1 MTPSLI
7 GANADHELMGNDAVD
22 CQRCSQHIKE
32 SNMMSDHMNPFK
44 SAKISRKKKRKL
56 IEKMQRKIQ
65 KKIIFPPYSFCS
77 NNAFTD
83 NDIIKD
89 WLPKIDEI
97 KNSKFQK
104 KQFVYKM

>member
-1 MTPSLI
+1 MPTNTAP
-7 GANADHELMGNDAVD
+7 
-22 CQRCSQHIKE
+22 
-32 SNMMSDHMNPFK
+32 K
-44 SAKISRKKKRKL
+44 SVVKKKRKL

-65 KKIIFPPYSFCS
+65 KKINFPPYSFCS

-83 NDIIKD
+83 DDIIKV
-89 WLPKIDEI
+89 WLPKNDEI